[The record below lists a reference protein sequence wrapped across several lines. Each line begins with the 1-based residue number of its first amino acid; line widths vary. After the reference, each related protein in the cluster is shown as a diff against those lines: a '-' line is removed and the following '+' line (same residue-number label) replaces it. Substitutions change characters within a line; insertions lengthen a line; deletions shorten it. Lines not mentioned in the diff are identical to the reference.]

1 MLSGITVVESRG
13 HEVLGTSS
21 IDGTLYNCGRQI
33 MELLNAGPDIN
44 NAKPNVHM
52 RDNTLDCVLNI
63 FDSDAMN
70 NDIAVTSLTEKTFHF
85 SAG

>member
-1 MLSGITVVESRG
+1 
-13 HEVLGTSS
+13 
-21 IDGTLYNCGRQI
+21 

-70 NDIAVTSLTEKTFHF
+70 NDIAVTSLTEKHFISRLAKF
-85 SAG
+85 SACRYRTRPNKCRRSTPYEDNYLMYA

>member
-1 MLSGITVVESRG
+1 
-13 HEVLGTSS
+13 
-21 IDGTLYNCGRQI
+21 
-33 MELLNAGPDIN
+33 MEFLNAGPDIN